1 MAAPNRVNHESPAQ
15 RFFLQPRTVEQYLHN
30 FKVSLEDF
38 FNTQNP
44 GQTDDYYMI
53 GDFIVPQNRRK
64 LIIYVAHEPLATAR
78 KVSRIYFTLP
88 VDPAYTHMFDN
99 VVGPGETIPSM
110 GPLLHT
116 FDVPDEYNAA
126 TFVDAIIADVAAGP
140 EEGRLVSWNTEIS
153 RVRAVSEMA
162 GTTFL
167 VRRTATKLTQFWS
180 PLRTRIMD
188 ILQEVGVK
196 IPNEAGRLPSPWH
209 SPAAAAA
216 VATAITSPTAL
227 IRSSSSSRRRR
238 SSLRRRR
245 ATRRKTTSDPI
256 NLKPK
261 NHFNTDPVTG
271 KRYRRRQP
279 NSDPK

>member
-1 MAAPNRVNHESPAQ
+1 
-15 RFFLQPRTVEQYLHN
+15 
-30 FKVSLEDF
+30 
-38 FNTQNP
+38 
-44 GQTDDYYMI
+44 
-53 GDFIVPQNRRK
+53 
-64 LIIYVAHEPLATAR
+64 
-78 KVSRIYFTLP
+78 
-88 VDPAYTHMFDN
+88 
-99 VVGPGETIPSM
+99 
-110 GPLLHT
+110 
-116 FDVPDEYNAA
+116 
-126 TFVDAIIADVAAGP
+126 
-140 EEGRLVSWNTEIS
+140 
-153 RVRAVSEMA
+153 
-162 GTTFL
+162 
-167 VRRTATKLTQFWS
+167 
-180 PLRTRIMD
+180 MD